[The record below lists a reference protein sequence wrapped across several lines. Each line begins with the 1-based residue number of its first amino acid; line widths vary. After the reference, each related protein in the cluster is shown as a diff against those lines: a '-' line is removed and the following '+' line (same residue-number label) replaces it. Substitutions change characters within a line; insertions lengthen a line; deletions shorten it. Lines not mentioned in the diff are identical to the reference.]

1 MKLVTQQESQIIH
14 KKLPQIKAL
23 IELGQYMSN
32 SPLAVEIDRKVRQD
46 KELIKILGI
55 NPKNKQRNGSKSY
68 CDFVLRFLGYH
79 VTSKNLNFT
88 QYQISQGVIPVPIKT
103 TAPASAPASSKAD
116 DLLIDDNTAADPIP
130 FDDIAPASAPAGK
143 TTTKKTAAASAPAD
157 TSKPTDQ
164 PPTLADMGIFSSY
177 PGYKELVSNK

>member
-23 IELGQYMSN
+23 IELGQYMSS
-32 SPLAVEIDRKVRQD
+32 SPLAIQIDAKIRQD

-68 CDFVLRFLGYH
+68 CEFVLRFLGYH
-79 VTSKNLNFT
+79 VTSKTLNFT
-88 QYQISQGVIPVPIKT
+88 QYQISQGVIPVSVKPP
-103 TAPASAPASSKAD
+103 APANTKAD
-116 DLLIDDNTAADPIP
+116 DILIDDNTAADPAIP
-130 FDDIAPASAPAGK
+130 FDIAPAGNTATAKKTTSKEKENTPAGDK
-143 TTTKKTAAASAPAD
+143 QLGLGD
-157 TSKPTDQ
+157 Y
-164 PPTLADMGIFSSY
+164 GIFNST

>member
-32 SPLAVEIDRKVRQD
+32 SPLAVEIDRKIRQD
-46 KELIKILGI
+46 KELIKILGV
-55 NPKNKQRNGSKSY
+55 NPKNKQRKGSKSY
-68 CDFVLRFLGYH
+68 CDYVLRFLGYH

-88 QYQISQGVIPVPIKT
+88 QYQISQGVIPVPIA
-103 TAPASAPASSKAD
+103 APASAPASSKAD

-130 FDDIAPASAPAGK
+130 FDDIAPAGTSAKKATSKEKEKTPAGI
-143 TTTKKTAAASAPAD
+143 TTRKPAA
-157 TSKPTDQ
+157 DQ
-164 PPTLADMGIFSSY
+164 PTLGIFN
-177 PGYKELVSNK
+177 KELVNNF